1 MPATT
6 REWRLRS
13 GPKVAG
19 PAESRYPADATRSE
33 RRERSPQAEL
43 ALDAF
48 CDLRRFFT
56 RDVQLAQALGWDE
69 ATAAKWRDRLVVRPQ
84 RIKAMQV
91 RQMAEL
97 AHEARAYLQSDMAV
111 GEWLNAPLPNLRGS
125 SPARWVRTRGPV
137 GLRELTHGMVDWMPR
152 LPDRDLEPVD
162 AEQARAYLDE
172 AAEHD
177 AGAAELR
184 RMLSDPD

>member
-13 GPKVAG
+13 GPEAVGRVNSK
-19 PAESRYPADATRSE
+19 YPADTTPSAG
-33 RRERSPQAEL
+33 RERSPQASL

-48 CDLRRFFT
+48 YDLRRFFSN
-56 RDVQLAQALGWDE
+56 DVQLAQALGWDE

-91 RQMAEL
+91 LQLAEL
-97 AHEARAYLQSDMAV
+97 AREARAYVESDTDV

-125 SPARWVRTRGPV
+125 SPARWVRSRGPI

-152 LPDRDLEPVD
+152 LPDRDLEPID
-162 AEQARAYLDE
+162 AEQAREYLDE

-177 AGAAELR
+177 EGAAELR
-184 RMLSDPD
+184 RMLADLD